1 MNTKTQEALTEI
13 HDSPST
19 TMEIPMPTK
28 VTGYMAFYRTVG
40 QVKWSDVYQLAQKEP
55 HPILPHNIFENR
67 DEAIKA
73 AMQISYIKPISI
85 KIVAMEFEV

>member
-1 MNTKTQEALTEI
+1 MTKDEALNEV

-28 VTGYMAFYRTVG
+28 ITGYTAFYRCIG
-40 QVKWSDVYQLAQKEP
+40 QVKWNDVYQLAQKIS
-55 HPILPHNIFENR
+55 HPILPYNVFETR

-73 AMQISYIKPISI
+73 ATQISYMKPISI
-85 KIVAMEFEV
+85 KIVAMEFEI

>member
-1 MNTKTQEALTEI
+1 MNKQIEALTEI

-28 VTGYMAFYRTVG
+28 ITGYMAFYRNVG
-40 QVKWSDVYQLAQKEP
+40 CPKWNDVYQMPDKSFN
-55 HPILPHNIFENR
+55 PILPHNAFENR
-67 DEAIKA
+67 EDAIKA
-73 AMQISYIKPISI
+73 AMQISYSKPVSI

>member
-1 MNTKTQEALTEI
+1 MTKDEALNEI

-28 VTGYMAFYRTVG
+28 ITGYMAFYRSAG
-40 QVKWSDVYQLAQKEP
+40 QVKWSDVYPLAQKTP
-55 HPILPHNIFENR
+55 HPILPHQVFETR

-73 AMQISYIKPISI
+73 AMQISWLKPISI

>member
-1 MNTKTQEALTEI
+1 MNKDEALNEI

-28 VTGYMAFYRTVG
+28 ITGYMAFYRSVG
-40 QVKWSDVYQLAQKEP
+40 LTKWSDVYMLPNPEI
-55 HPILPHNIFENR
+55 HPILPHNVFASR

-73 AMQISYIKPISI
+73 AMQISYMKPISI

>member
-1 MNTKTQEALTEI
+1 MNKQIEALTEI

-28 VTGYMAFYRTVG
+28 ITGYMAFYRTIG
-40 QVKWSDVYQLAQKEP
+40 SLKWNDVYR
-55 HPILPHNIFENR
+55 LPDAPFNPVLPYNSFENR
-67 DEAIKA
+67 EDAIKA
-73 AMQISYIKPISI
+73 AMQISYMKPVSI

>member
-1 MNTKTQEALTEI
+1 MTKDEKLSEI

-28 VTGYMAFYRTVG
+28 ITGYTAFYRSIG
-40 QVKWSDVYQLAQKEP
+40 QVKWSDVYQLAQKTP
-55 HPILPHNIFENR
+55 HPILPHNIFETR

-73 AMQISYIKPISI
+73 AMQISWLKPISI
-85 KIVAMEFEV
+85 KIVAMEFEI

>member
-1 MNTKTQEALTEI
+1 MATKDEALNEI

-28 VTGYMAFYRTVG
+28 ITGYTAFYRGVG
-40 QVKWSDVYQLAQKEP
+40 HIKWNDVYQLAQKTP
-55 HPILPHNIFENR
+55 HPILPHNVFETR

-73 AMQISYIKPISI
+73 AMQISYMKPISI

>member
-1 MNTKTQEALTEI
+1 MNKEEALSEV

-28 VTGYMAFYRTVG
+28 ITGYMAFYRRVG
-40 QVKWSDVYQLAQKEP
+40 QIKWSYVHQLAQKTP
-55 HPILPHNIFENR
+55 HSILPYNIFETR

-73 AMQISYIKPISI
+73 AMQISGIKPISI
-85 KIVAMEFEV
+85 KIVAMEFEI

>member
-1 MNTKTQEALTEI
+1 MNKDEALNEV

-28 VTGYMAFYRTVG
+28 ITGYMAFYRSVG
-40 QVKWSDVYQLAQKEP
+40 RVKWSDVYQLAQKIP
-55 HPILPHNIFENR
+55 HPIFPYNIFETR

-73 AMQISYIKPISI
+73 AMQISHMNPISI
-85 KIVAMEFEV
+85 KIVAMEFEI